1 MQGRGIATRQGVPAG
16 WRKPTAS
23 CVLVAMV
30 DISPYLPRPRRRSAK
45 QAELRQRMKADG
57 LPNFPCAPR
66 DPTLAERIR
75 TTFGCDLDRLAL
87 LALVLL
93 VLTGSAAFGL

>member
-1 MQGRGIATRQGVPAG
+1 
-16 WRKPTAS
+16 
-23 CVLVAMV
+23 MV
-30 DISPYLPRPRRRSAK
+30 DISPNLPRPRRRSE
-45 QAELRQRMKADG
+45 QDTELRQRMKAEG
-57 LPNFPCAPR
+57 LPYFPCAPR

>member
-1 MQGRGIATRQGVPAG
+1 
-16 WRKPTAS
+16 
-23 CVLVAMV
+23 
-30 DISPYLPRPRRRSAK
+30 
-45 QAELRQRMKADG
+45 MKADG